1 MDAIDTIL
9 TRRSIRHFS
18 PQPVPDED
26 IQVLLK
32 AAMFAPSAGN
42 AQPWHFILINERA
55 VLDQVP
61 NFHTSAS
68 FIKETPLAILI
79 CADEDLAKPGRWI
92 QDCSAAAENLLLAAH
107 AGGLGACWIGIQPV
121 PERIEGITRLVNLP
135 DKIQPVCL
143 IAVGYPLTCKG
154 YPAETRPHPERF
166 RPERIHHNRW

>member
-1 MDAIDTIL
+1 MY
-9 TRRSIRHFS
+9 
-18 PQPVPDED
+18 
-26 IQVLLK
+26 
-32 AAMFAPSAGN
+32 APSAGN
-42 AQPWHFILINERA
+42 AQSWHFILINERA

-68 FIKETPLAILI
+68 FIKEAPLAISN

-135 DKIQPVCL
+135 PRVHPVCL
-143 IAVGYPLTCKG
+143 IAVG

>member
-1 MDAIDTIL
+1 MDTIDAIM

-18 PQPVPDED
+18 PQPVPEEE

-32 AAMFAPSAGN
+32 AAMYAPSAGN
-42 AQPWHFILINERA
+42 AQSWHFILINERA

-68 FIKETPLAILI
+68 FIKEAPLAILI

-135 DKIQPVCL
+135 PRVHPVCL
-143 IAVGYPLTCKG
+143 IAVGYP
-154 YPAETRPHPERF
+154 AETRSHPERF